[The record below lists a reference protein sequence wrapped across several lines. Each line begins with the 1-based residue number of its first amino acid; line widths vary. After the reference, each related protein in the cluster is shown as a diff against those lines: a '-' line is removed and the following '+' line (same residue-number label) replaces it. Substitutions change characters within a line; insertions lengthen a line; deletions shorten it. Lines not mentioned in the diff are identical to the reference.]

1 MFVAAAL
8 CLGLVVGSFLNVV
21 VHRVPRGESIVR
33 PGSRCPACGH
43 GIGPL
48 ENVPV
53 LSWLFLRGR
62 CRGCAAPI
70 SLRYPLVELISGL
83 LFAAAAWRFGPGAQA
98 GLVML
103 LAAGLLAAA
112 LIDFE
117 HRFIPDAISLGGLA
131 VGLVVA
137 PLTAAGQGAPLG
149 QAAGHALLGALLG
162 GGLLWSVGFL
172 HARVSVAVGRRFEH
186 WPGEG
191 EPLPRP
197 SQADYWLWFPGMGLG
212 DVKLM
217 AAIGAFLGAGGVLE
231 TIVTASLL
239 GLVLGV
245 VQAAFSRQAAAPFG
259 FGPAIAAGALVV
271 ALVPHPPLIGLL
283 A

>member
-1 MFVAAAL
+1 VFVAAAL

-21 VHRVPRGESIVR
+21 VHRVPRGQSIVR
-33 PGSRCPACGH
+33 PGSRCPACGR
-43 GIGPL
+43 GIRPL

-53 LSWLFLRGR
+53 LSWLWLRGR
-62 CRGCAAPI
+62 CGGCAAPI
-70 SLRYPLVELISGL
+70 SARYPLVELATGL
-83 LFAAAAWRFGPGAQA
+83 LFAAAAWRYGPHAEA
-98 GLVML
+98 GLMML

-131 VGLVVA
+131 VGLVAA
-137 PLTAAGQGAPLG
+137 PLSDASMGVPLG
-149 QAAGHALLGALLG
+149 QAAGRALLGALLG

-172 HARVSVAVGRRFEH
+172 HARVSVLLGRTFEH

-191 EPLPRP
+191 APNPRP

-217 AAIGAFLGAGGVLE
+217 AAIGAFLGPGGVLE
-231 TIVTASLL
+231 TIVAASLL
-239 GLVLGV
+239 GLVLGGV
-245 VQAAFSRQAAAPFG
+245 LATVSRQAAAPFG
-259 FGPAIAAGALVV
+259 FGPAIAAGALAV
-271 ALVPHPPLIGLL
+271 ALVPHPPLLALL
-283 A
+283 G

>member
-1 MFVAAAL
+1 VFVAAAL

-70 SLRYPLVELISGL
+70 SLRYPLVELITGL
-83 LFAAAAWRFGPGAQA
+83 LFAVAAWRFGPGAQA

-137 PLTAAGQGAPLG
+137 PLVAAGQGAPLG

-191 EPLPRP
+191 EPQPRP
-197 SQADYWLWFPGMGLG
+197 SQADYWLWTRDDRHGL
-212 DVKLM
+212 
-217 AAIGAFLGAGGVLE
+217 AAGPGAGRGAGCVLAPGGCA
-231 TIVTASLL
+231 VRVRSGDRGGRAARGAGAASS
-239 GLVLGV
+239 
-245 VQAAFSRQAAAPFG
+245 ADR
-259 FGPAIAAGALVV
+259 PAHLAAGRDRR
-271 ALVPHPPLIGLL
+271 
-283 A
+283 